1 MRLLVSF
8 YLVIGVIFMSLSSSL
23 AGENFTGFDRMMK
36 DGKIR
41 CGYQYWDGGIYK
53 DEKTGELAGFFVD
66 YTNKMAESL
75 EIDVEWVGPI
85 EWSNIA
91 AELKTNKID
100 AWCATSWLSARN
112 SKYMLVSEEVA
123 YSGFE
128 AFVRAND
135 TRFDDDPESL
145 NKSSVIMATLENT
158 SSDTIAKGILPKAT
172 PYPLP
177 SLVATDM
184 ELLVNVASGKA
195 DVAFTSPGVVYQYM
209 EKNPNKVK
217 RLYPGNPYAMMGFTY
232 TVGDSDYR
240 LLHSINTGIRELKN
254 TGFTKRLIEKYNEKY
269 PELFIEE

>member
-1 MRLLVSF
+1 MRVLVSLF
-8 YLVIGVIFMSLSSSL
+8 FVISISFPLSFSL
-23 AGENFTGFDRMMK
+23 AKETVTGFDRVMENN
-36 DGKIR
+36 KIR

-53 DEKTGELAGFFVD
+53 DEETGDISGFFVD
-66 YTNKMAESL
+66 YTNKIADAL
-75 EIDVEWVGPI
+75 EIEVEWVGPI

-112 SKYMLVSEEVA
+112 SKFMLVSKEVA

-128 AFVRAND
+128 AFVRSD
-135 TRFDDDPESL
+135 DDRFDNDENKL
-145 NKSSVIMATLENT
+145 NNSSIIMATLENT
-158 SSDTIAKGILPKAT
+158 SSDKIAKGILPEAT

-209 EKNPNKVK
+209 QKNPNKVK
-217 RLYPGNPYAMMGFTY
+217 RLYPGKPYAMMGFTY
-232 TVGDSDYR
+232 TVGEYDYR
-240 LLHSINTGIRELKN
+240 LLHSINTAIRELDN
-254 TGFTKRLIEKYNEKY
+254 TGFTKRLIRKYNEKY
-269 PELFIEE
+269 PELFIEK